1 MGLLSKHENFENEGT
16 ITMFISETFTESTA
30 SQTVQLSPIYKL
42 QACFMPWACT
52 QQSVINMSNGT
63 KMYR

>member
-1 MGLLSKHENFENEGT
+1 MDLLSKHENFENEGT

-42 QACFMPWACT
+42 QA
-52 QQSVINMSNGT
+52 
-63 KMYR
+63 